1 MIKYYTK
8 YLIFIIVFCLFS
20 FKLKAQSIGG
30 STSGASTYCSS
41 INSGFL
47 SLTGFTGTI
56 LNWESSIDGAV
67 TWTNI
72 GNITSSQSYFNLAQ
86 TTCYMAIVQ
95 NGAFPPDTSTISC
108 ITIFQPSDGGTIT
121 GGGIFCSISD
131 TDTLFLS
138 GITGNVLSWQ
148 SSIDGGATWTT
159 IIDTNI
165 FLNYSGIIV
174 NTIYSAIVQNASCP
188 TDTSAFA
195 VFTIVPP
202 SIGGTVSIDDTVCY
216 LANGGVLNLSG
227 NTGLVT
233 GWISSTD
240 GGLIWTGIS
249 NITSAQTYSSLI
261 QTTTY
266 AAIVQNGTCPAD
278 TSLNSTISVLA
289 PFPVYAGNDTAL
301 FPGASVL
308 LQGSGTGTP
317 IWTPATGLDSSNV
330 FMPIATPSITT
341 NYILTVT
348 DSNGC
353 VNSDVVVITV
363 ILPTFNGIITTLF
376 TPNGDGINDTW
387 YIQNIQNYPDNEV
400 MVFNIH
406 GQQVFDQ
413 ESYMNDW
420 KGTYNGNE
428 LPDGT
433 YYYVLKFLKDDTLF
447 KGSLDILRNK

>member
-1 MIKYYTK
+1 MMKCFTK
-8 YLIFIIVFCLFS
+8 VVLYLIFFCLGFS
-20 FKLKAQSIGG
+20 QLSAQSIGG
-30 STSGASTYCSS
+30 NTSGAATYCSS
-41 INSGFL
+41 SNSGFL
-47 SLTGFTGTI
+47 SLTGFTGAI
-56 LNWESSIDGAV
+56 LNWESSTDGGV

-72 GNITSSQSYFNLAQ
+72 GNITSTQSYFNLSLS
-86 TTCYMAIVQ
+86 TCYRAIVQ

-121 GGGIFCSISD
+121 GGGTFCSISD
-131 TDTLFLS
+131 ADTLFLS
-138 GITGNVLSWQ
+138 GITGSILNWQ
-148 SSIDGGATWTT
+148 SSIDGGVTWTT
-159 IIDTNI
+159 IIDTNT
-165 FLNYSGIIV
+165 FLNYAGIIV

-188 TDTSAFA
+188 TDTSTFA

-202 SIGGTVSIDDTVCY
+202 SIGGTVSADDTVCY
-216 LANGGVLNLSG
+216 LANAGVLNLSG
-227 NTGLVT
+227 NAGIIT
-233 GWISSTD
+233 GWLSSTD
-240 GGLIWTGIS
+240 GGLTWTGIS
-249 NITSAQTYSSLI
+249 NTTSAQTYSSLI

-278 TSLNSTISVLA
+278 TSLNSTINVLA
-289 PFPVYAGNDTAL
+289 PFPVFAGNDTAL
-301 FPGASVL
+301 FPGASVI

-317 IWTPATGLDSSNV
+317 IWTPGTGLDSSNV
-330 FMPIATPSITT
+330 FMPIASPSITT
-341 NYILTVT
+341 NYILTVI

-353 VNSDVVVITV
+353 INSDLVVITV
-363 ILPTFNGIITTLF
+363 ILPIFNGIITTLF

-387 YIQNIQNYPDNEV
+387 FIQNIQNYPDNEV

-420 KGTYNGNE
+420 KGTYNGKE

-433 YYYVLKFLKDDTLF
+433 YYYVLKFLKNDTLF